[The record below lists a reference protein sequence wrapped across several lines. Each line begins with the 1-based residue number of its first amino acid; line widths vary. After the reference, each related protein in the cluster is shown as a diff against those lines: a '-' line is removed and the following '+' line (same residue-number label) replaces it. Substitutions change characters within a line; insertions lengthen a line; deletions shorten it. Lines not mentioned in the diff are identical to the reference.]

1 MCLYWLQ
8 GSLPCPDSCQSVRAT
23 LDCAMHTRRW
33 LPDGDNIVSNFNFI
47 LTGNVYIDV
56 FDVVHFTLVC
66 HLLQTLGQMASQVAM
81 SAATQVAA
89 TPQSSQ
95 PGSPS
100 HDDGAATDSRPAKG
114 DKTLEDRVRETEG
127 LIALRREQKLQE
139 EREVAKAKETQ
150 RRSEG
155 KDMVEAKRALK
166 KQADQLWIQERIK
179 QKEEERQ
186 ARAEI
191 LAKVEQDKEERRRA
205 RQNVTPQH
213 VDAGSI
219 ESSLVRKRVAG
230 NPSSPSSSSPTS
242 KTRLQFRLPHGG
254 SVVEQFGSSST
265 LGDAR
270 EFVVEV
276 GVCPLHRYT
285 CSLIDNNHTLLYSS
299 LTIPLHKHTHSTCS
313 VSPPRL
319 SSVAPSHR
327 GS

>member
-1 MCLYWLQ
+1 
-8 GSLPCPDSCQSVRAT
+8 
-23 LDCAMHTRRW
+23 
-33 LPDGDNIVSNFNFI
+33 
-47 LTGNVYIDV
+47 
-56 FDVVHFTLVC
+56 
-66 HLLQTLGQMASQVAM
+66 M

-100 HDDGAATDSRPAKG
+100 HDGAAADPRPEKE
-114 DKTLEDRVRETEG
+114 DKTLEDRVRETEA

-139 EREVAKAKETQ
+139 ERELAKAKETQ

-285 CSLIDNNHTLLYSS
+285 CSLIDNNHTLLCPS
-299 LTIPLHKHTHSTCS
+299 LTIPLHKHAHSTCS
-313 VSPPRL
+313 ARPPRL